1 MLLITTVVAV
11 LTHFLQGNL
20 HTMGDI
26 IIPLAIGVV
35 AGAQIG
41 AVTSGK
47 LKSITLTRIFVVLI
61 AAISVRLLYQGISG
75 TLN

>member
-1 MLLITTVVAV
+1 MA
-11 LTHFLQGNL
+11 
-20 HTMGDI
+20 DI

-35 AGAQIG
+35 GGAQIG

-47 LKSITLTRIFVVLI
+47 LKSVTLTRIFVVLVSTTSI
-61 AAISVRLLYQGISG
+61 RLLYQGISS